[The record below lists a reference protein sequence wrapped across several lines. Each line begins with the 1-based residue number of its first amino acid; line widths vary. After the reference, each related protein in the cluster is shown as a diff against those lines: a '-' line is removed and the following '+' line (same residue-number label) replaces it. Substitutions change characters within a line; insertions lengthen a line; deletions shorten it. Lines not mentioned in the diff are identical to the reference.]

1 MAAAISFFPASPLLA
16 ASKRTQLPAVTSGIA
31 AFDQRGGIPRA
42 ALTDLAG
49 APSSGR
55 ASVLLSLFRHVAAR
69 GECSVLL
76 DAQDSFDPRSA
87 AEAGVDL
94 SRLLWVRCR
103 DVEQTLKAGDLLVH
117 AGGFTLVVLDLSGI
131 EEHLTRRI
139 PAAVW
144 FRLRRGAE
152 QSGCALVVSGQHRLA
167 GSCAQLQMTVRQ
179 ASIASS
185 RQRLTGLSA
194 QLECHKGR
202 PGFQAALRI
211 AR

>member
-55 ASVLLSLFRHVAAR
+55 TSVLLSLFRHVTAS
-69 GECSVLL
+69 GECCVLV
-76 DAQDSFDPRSA
+76 DAQDSFDPQNA

-94 SRLLWVRCR
+94 ARLLWVRCR
-103 DVEQTLKAGDLLVH
+103 GVEQTLKAGDLLVH
-117 AGGFTLVVLDLSGI
+117 AGGFSLVVLDLSGI
-131 EEHLTRRI
+131 EERLTRRI

-152 QSGCALVVSGQHRLA
+152 QSGCALVVSGQHRLT
-167 GSCAQLQMTVRQ
+167 GSCAQLQITLRQ
-179 ASIASS
+179 AGIASS
-185 RQRLTGLSA
+185 RQRLTEISA
-194 QLECHKGR
+194 QLECSKGR
-202 PGFQAALRI
+202 PGFEAALRI